1 MSTGYRDDDRTDP
14 WSDAGGGTGFA
25 GRTGS
30 RADPETIRRLNK
42 FAELLDSQFQIPG
55 TRFRMGL
62 DGLIGLIPGVGDT
75 ATALLASYVLLEAY
89 RLNAPTSLILR
100 MLANIGI
107 DWAVGSIPL
116 AGDVFDVAFKA
127 NKRNVAM
134 LLRHLQ
140 DVSR

>member
-14 WSDAGGGTGFA
+14 WSDVGSGAGAA
-25 GRTGS
+25 GRTGA

-116 AGDVFDVAFKA
+116 AGDVFDVAFKV

-140 DVSR
+140 DTPR